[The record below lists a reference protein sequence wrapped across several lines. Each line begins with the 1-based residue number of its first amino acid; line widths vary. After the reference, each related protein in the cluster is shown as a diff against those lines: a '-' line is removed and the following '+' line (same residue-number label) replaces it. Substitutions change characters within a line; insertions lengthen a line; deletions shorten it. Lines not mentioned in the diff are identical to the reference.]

1 MIHQT
6 VAYLNGLLKAVKI
19 TPNLYGI
26 TELEVVK
33 DRDGNELVAPLAYVS
48 NGNFDEV
55 RFEETSIY
63 HRVTGV
69 SREEAESDVG
79 CGLNITETASMKLVC
94 FFDKDIY
101 NTDDANITYKIG
113 NNIANTISASNIKSL
128 ATALQVDF
136 VEVVISDINL
146 DKRSI
151 FGEEFDG
158 IEYTM
163 PSELGVVSI
172 DYEIRVSGDEACF
185 LSYGCDDEP
194 LDIRQLI
201 IDEYCT
207 NIGGNVLI
215 ESYITTASATQ
226 TFTEFIGYDLDN
238 MYINLQGA
246 GNMGHLSGLTAARK
260 MITAWDNTTGVMT
273 FKSALSSGYQIT
285 IIGTN

>member
-6 VAYLNGLLKAVKI
+6 VAYLNGLLEAIKI

-26 TELEVVK
+26 TELETVQIGNDGEAVV
-33 DRDGNELVAPLAYVS
+33 PLSYVTR
-48 NGNFDEV
+48 GNFDEV

-79 CGLNITETASMKLVC
+79 CGLNITETASMRLVC
-94 FFDKDIY
+94 FFDKSMY

-128 ATALQVDF
+128 ATALQVDY
-136 VEVVISDINL
+136 VTVVVNNIEL

-151 FGEEFDG
+151 FGSEFEG
-158 IEYTM
+158 IEYTV
-163 PSELGVVSI
+163 PSELGLVAI
-172 DYEIRVSGDEACF
+172 DYEIQVSGNEECF

-201 IDEYCT
+201 IDEYCI

-226 TFTEFIGYDLDN
+226 VFAEFIGYSIEN

-246 GNMGHLSGLTAARK
+246 GNMGHLDGLTAARK
-260 MITAWDNTTGVMT
+260 MITAWDSATGTMT
-273 FKSALSSGYQIT
+273 FKSALGSGFQIT
-285 IIGTN
+285 IIGTL